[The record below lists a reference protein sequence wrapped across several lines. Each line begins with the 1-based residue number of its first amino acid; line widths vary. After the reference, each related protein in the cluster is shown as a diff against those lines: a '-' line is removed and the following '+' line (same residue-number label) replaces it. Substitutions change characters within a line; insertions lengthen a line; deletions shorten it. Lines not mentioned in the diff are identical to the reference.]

1 MYPLTDE
8 NAFVNRKGYHPINV
22 HAMTDSNYKF
32 ADIVARWPG
41 STHDSFIFRMSE
53 INDYLERNHTTLD
66 HGVDIG
72 DSGYALKNFLMTPYE
87 HPRNR
92 PQRRVNTTLK
102 TCRSSVE
109 RAIGQLKRR
118 FNCLQSG
125 LRVQPDKACLYIVA
139 CVILHNIAKMLDE
152 VDDEDFACESMGP
165 GEDSSDG
172 KVVRD
177 HISNI
182 VFA

>member
-1 MYPLTDE
+1 MVLLP
-8 NAFVNRKGYHPINV
+8 
-22 HAMTDSNYKF
+22 
-32 ADIVARWPG
+32 
-41 STHDSFIFRMSE
+41 
-53 INDYLERNHTTLD
+53 
-66 HGVDIG
+66 
-72 DSGYALKNFLMTPYE
+72 MTPYE

-92 PQRRVNTTLK
+92 PQRRFNTTLK

-125 LRVQPDKACLYIVA
+125 LCVQPDKACLYSVA

-152 VDDEDFACESMGP
+152 VEGGDDEDFDCEPVGP